1 MLIKENSS
9 AKIIEDKMGFKFKDL
24 DPIGYLTKFSNGYLE
39 IKIALYKNE
48 DSIFEFEFEVGN
60 LKQIHSIIKIDS
72 IDLRRGAGKISFI
85 FNNKK
90 YYCVTSA
97 VLSISAY
104 KNSYKYKLINND
116 TQSSIEFLNEN
127 KLMIT
132 DEEFVMLKLLD
143 DFLNEEELLSKY
155 DLWKKWI
162 YWSNRK

>member
-9 AKIIEDKMGFKFKDL
+9 AKIIEDKMGFKFEDL
-24 DPIGYLTKFSNGYLE
+24 DLIGYLTKFSNGYLE
-39 IKIALYKNE
+39 IKIALYKNK
-48 DSIFEFEFEVGN
+48 DSIFEFEFNVDN

-72 IDLRRGAGKISFI
+72 IDLRRGTGKISFI

-90 YYCVTSA
+90 YYCTTSD

-104 KNSYKYKLINND
+104 ENSYKYKLIN
-116 TQSSIEFLNEN
+116 TQNSIEFLNEN
-127 KLMIT
+127 KLMIS

-155 DLWKKWI
+155 DIWKKWI
-162 YWSNRK
+162 YRNNRK

>member
-9 AKIIEDKMGFKFKDL
+9 AKIIEDKMGFKFEDL
-24 DPIGYLTKFSNGYLE
+24 DLIGYLTKFSNGYLE
-39 IKIALYKNE
+39 IKIALYKNK
-48 DSIFEFEFEVGN
+48 DSIFEFEFNVDN

-72 IDLRRGAGKISFI
+72 IDLRRGTGKISFI

-90 YYCVTSA
+90 YYCTTSD

-104 KNSYKYKLINND
+104 ENSYKYKLIN
-116 TQSSIEFLNEN
+116 TQNSIEFLNEN
-127 KLMIT
+127 KLMIS

-155 DLWKKWI
+155 DI
-162 YWSNRK
+162 

>member
-9 AKIIEDKMGFKFKDL
+9 TKIIEDKMGFKFEDL
-24 DPIGYLTKFSNGYLE
+24 DLIGYLTKFSNGYLE
-39 IKIALYKNE
+39 IKIALYKNK
-48 DSIFEFEFEVGN
+48 DSIFEFEFKVDN

-72 IDLRRGAGKISFI
+72 IDLRRGTGKISFI

-90 YYCVTSA
+90 YYCTTSD

-104 KNSYKYKLINND
+104 ENSYKYKLIN
-116 TQSSIEFLNEN
+116 TQNSIEFLNEN
-127 KLMIT
+127 KLMIS

-155 DLWKKWI
+155 DI
-162 YWSNRK
+162 

>member
-9 AKIIEDKMGFKFKDL
+9 TKIIEDKMGFKFEDL
-24 DPIGYLTKFSNGYLE
+24 DLIGYLTKFSNGYLE
-39 IKIALYKNE
+39 IKIALYKNK
-48 DSIFEFEFEVGN
+48 DSIFEFEFKVDN

-72 IDLRRGAGKISFI
+72 IDLRRGTGKISFI

-90 YYCVTSA
+90 YYCTTSD

-104 KNSYKYKLINND
+104 ENSYKYKLIN
-116 TQSSIEFLNEN
+116 TQNSIEFLNEN
-127 KLMIT
+127 KLMIA

-155 DLWKKWI
+155 DI
-162 YWSNRK
+162 

>member
-9 AKIIEDKMGFKFKDL
+9 TKIIEDKMGFKFKDL

-39 IKIALYKNE
+39 IKIALYENK
-48 DSIFEFEFEVGN
+48 DSIFEFEFKVDN

-72 IDLRRGAGKISFI
+72 IDLRRGVGKISFI

-90 YYCVTSA
+90 YYCTTSD

-104 KNSYKYKLINND
+104 ENSYKYKLID

-143 DFLNEEELLSKY
+143 NFLNEEELLKKY
-155 DLWKKWI
+155 DL
-162 YWSNRK
+162 

>member
-9 AKIIEDKMGFKFKDL
+9 TKIIEDKMGFKFKDL

-39 IKIALYKNE
+39 IKIALYKNK
-48 DSIFEFEFEVGN
+48 DSIFEFEFNVDN

-72 IDLRRGAGKISFI
+72 IDLRRGTGKISFI

-90 YYCVTSA
+90 YYCVTSDI
-97 VLSISAY
+97 LSISAY
-104 KNSYKYKLINND
+104 ENSYKYKLIN
-116 TQSSIEFLNEN
+116 TQNSIEFLNEN

-155 DLWKKWI
+155 DL
-162 YWSNRK
+162 

>member
-9 AKIIEDKMGFKFKDL
+9 VKIIEDKMGFKFKDL

-39 IKIALYKNE
+39 IKIALYKNK
-48 DSIFEFEFEVGN
+48 DSIFEFEFNVDN

-90 YYCVTSA
+90 YYCTTSD

-104 KNSYKYKLINND
+104 ENSYKYKLIN
-116 TQSSIEFLNEN
+116 TQNSIEFLNEN

-143 DFLNEEELLSKY
+143 DFLNEEELLNRY
-155 DLWKKWI
+155 DF
-162 YWSNRK
+162 